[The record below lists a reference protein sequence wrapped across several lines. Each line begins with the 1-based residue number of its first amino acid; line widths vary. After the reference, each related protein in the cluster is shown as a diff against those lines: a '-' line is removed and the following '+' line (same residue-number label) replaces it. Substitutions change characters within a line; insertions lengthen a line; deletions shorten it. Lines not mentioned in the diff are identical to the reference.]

1 MEVVNQYLHPRAF
14 SSIKQDLKRLSWSAY
29 KKGWMTIPNLLGAIT
44 IGHPEILVNLQVN
57 KNFRVSNRNCEL
69 FHIIFR
75 DTRPVL
81 TAVLSTISPTPASS
95 GFLQTVPQSV
105 SRSTWALGK
114 PSSCGI
120 ESFYTN
126 TCVTKCWLIG
136 LQQLAWSS
144 CVCVC
149 GT

>member
-1 MEVVNQYLHPRAF
+1 
-14 SSIKQDLKRLSWSAY
+14 
-29 KKGWMTIPNLLGAIT
+29 MTSDIPNLLGAIT
-44 IGHPEILVNLQVN
+44 IGHTEILVNLRSTSFLGCPIVIAYC
-57 KNFRVSNRNCEL
+57 ST
-69 FHIIFR
+69 IIFR

-81 TAVLSTISPTPASS
+81 TSTISPTPVSS
-95 GFLQTVPQSV
+95 DFLQTVPQSV

-126 TCVTKCWLIG
+126 TCVTKCSLIG

-149 GT
+149 GTQIVRISFAKAGFIMPGEELMSTEATPEKFMDR